1 MTCFQSV
8 ALFLFLFFTC
18 KIKIIMHKLYDCDNN
33 NNNTLDVS
41 KLVLWLCTLGHPVIV
56 TN

>member
-8 ALFLFLFFTC
+8 ALFLFLFFMC
-18 KIKIIMHKLYDCDNN
+18 KIKIIMRKLYDCDNN
-33 NNNTLDVS
+33 NNNTLDMS